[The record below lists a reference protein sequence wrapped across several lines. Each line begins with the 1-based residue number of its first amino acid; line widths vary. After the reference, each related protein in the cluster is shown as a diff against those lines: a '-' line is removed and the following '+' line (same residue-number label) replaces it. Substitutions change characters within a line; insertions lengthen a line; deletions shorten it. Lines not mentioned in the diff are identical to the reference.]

1 MTELIIAAL
10 STAFILT
17 AVEELIISLGKWRG
31 LLALVLSILASYFI
45 MDHNWGRIIFTAL
58 GASFLGMTCT
68 MLVRTLLEVND
79 PRTLRGVPRRVPP
92 L

>member
-1 MTELIIAAL
+1 MTELIIVSL
-10 STAFILT
+10 STAFVLT
-17 AVEELIISLGKWRG
+17 AVEELLISLGKWRG
-31 LLALVLSILASYFI
+31 LLALVVSLFASYFVI
-45 MDHNWGRIIFTAL
+45 DHTWGLIVFTSFA
-58 GASFLGMTCT
+58 ASFLGMTCT